1 MLGQMQNQPLLING
15 ILDHANLNY
24 GDREMVTRLVDNS
37 IHRQTYADA
46 HLRARKM
53 SQALVKLG
61 FKKGDVIATLAW
73 NSHRHFESWYA
84 ITGMGGVYH
93 TLNPRLFAEQLDYI
107 VNHAEDQLIF
117 LDTTFIPI
125 LEGLQDK
132 LPLVKAYV
140 IMTDEASMPDT
151 KLKNAYCYET
161 LINEQDGDYSWLVVD
176 ENDACGICYT
186 SGTTGNPKGVV
197 YSHRSNVLHT
207 LVVIGKDVMG
217 FSAQTVILPVVPMF
231 HANAWG
237 IAFSAPAVGAKIVNP
252 GMAMDGASIYELLET
267 EKVTDTAAVPT
278 IWMMLLQYIEENNL
292 KLPHLKRVT
301 IGGSAAPRMMIEKFE
316 RDYGVSV
323 NHAWGMTETSPLGTI
338 GAPKYGMED
347 YGFEE
352 TVNLKL
358 KQGRP
363 PYLVSLKI
371 TDDDNNELP
380 RDGVAFGNLKIKGPF
395 IVGEYLKGEGG
406 EILDEDGYFDTGDVA
421 TIDSD
426 GYIQITDRAKDVV
439 KSGGEW
445 ISSIE
450 IENIAVGHPDVS
462 EAAVIGLPHPKW
474 DERPLLIIC
483 AKEGAELTKESVLA
497 HLEGKIAKWWMPD
510 DVAFVD
516 EIPHTAT
523 GKIQKTTLREQFKDY
538 ELPTVV
544 EG

>member
-24 GDREMVTRLVDNS
+24 GDREIVTRLVDNS

-53 SQALVKLG
+53 SQALIKLG
-61 FKKGDVIATLAW
+61 FKKGDVIATMAW
-73 NSHRHFESWYA
+73 NSHRHLESWYA

-107 VNHAEDQLIF
+107 INHAEDQLIF
-117 LDTTFIPI
+117 LDTTFVPI

-132 LPLVKAYV
+132 LPKVRGFI
-140 IMTDEASMPDT
+140 IMTDEASMPET
-151 KLKNAYCYET
+151 SLNNAYCYES

-176 ENDACGICYT
+176 ENDACGVCYT

-207 LVVIGKDVMG
+207 LVVNGKDVMG
-217 FSAQTVILPVVPMF
+217 FGAQTVILPVVPMF

-292 KLPHLKRVT
+292 KLPYLKRVT

-347 YGFEE
+347 FGFEE

-406 EILDEDGYFDTGDVA
+406 SILDEDGYFDTGDVA
-421 TIDSD
+421 TIDPQ

-450 IENIAVGHPDVS
+450 IENIAVGHPDVA

-474 DERPLLIIC
+474 DERPLLIVC
-483 AKEGAELTKESVLA
+483 AKDGAALTKADVLA
-497 HLEGKIAKWWMPD
+497 HLDGKIAKWWMPD

-538 ELPTVV
+538 ELPTVS
-544 EG
+544 EE

>member
-24 GDREMVTRLVDNS
+24 GDREIVTRLVDNS

-53 SQALVKLG
+53 SQALIKLG
-61 FKKGDVIATLAW
+61 FKKGDVIATMAW
-73 NSHRHFESWYA
+73 NSHRHLESWYA

-107 VNHAEDQLIF
+107 INHAEDQLIF
-117 LDTTFIPI
+117 LDTTFVPI

-132 LPLVKAYV
+132 LPKVRGFI
-140 IMTDEASMPDT
+140 IMTDEASMPET
-151 KLKNAYCYET
+151 SLNNAYCYES

-176 ENDACGICYT
+176 ENDACGVCYT

-207 LVVIGKDVMG
+207 LVVNGKDVMG
-217 FSAQTVILPVVPMF
+217 FGAQTVILPVVPMF

-292 KLPHLKRVT
+292 KLPYLKRVT

-347 YGFEE
+347 FGFEE

-406 EILDEDGYFDTGDVA
+406 SILDEDGYFDTGDVA
-421 TIDSD
+421 TIDPQ

-450 IENIAVGHPDVS
+450 IENIAVGHPDVA

-474 DERPLLIIC
+474 DERPLLIVC
-483 AKEGAELTKESVLA
+483 AKDWAALTKADVLA
-497 HLEGKIAKWWMPD
+497 HLDGKIAKWWMPD

-538 ELPTVV
+538 ELPTVS
-544 EG
+544 EE